1 MDTRQLQTLL
11 AIAEEGNFA
20 AAARKV
26 NLTPSAVSQQIAALE
41 KEIGVAVFDRS
52 RRPPALNAKGVQL
65 LQAAR
70 SILQIVED
78 TRADITGKG
87 VTGTLNIGAL
97 RTCTFGLLPR
107 AIADLREA
115 YPQLTYSLTVGFSQA
130 LMNDVVSGRLD
141 VAIVAEHVGVLP
153 TLRWTP
159 FLHEPLL
166 VVAPPGTPR
175 QTAGDWLT
183 ERPYIRYKTSVPLAN
198 QIDTE
203 LARLGLAP
211 RDVVVVDTMPAA
223 IGFVRAG
230 LGVSVVPLMSLQD
243 QAAAIPSTSTS
254 TSTAASTANAL
265 PAVPFGEPPSVRR
278 IGTVQRMSSTRSSVI
293 ATFHAALLRQ
303 AEALRRPGGEIPE
316 PSTRREPMS
325 RA

>member
-166 VVAPPGTPR
+166 AVAPPGTPR
-175 QTAGDWLT
+175 RTAGDWLT

-243 QAAAIPSTSTS
+243 QAAAIPSTTAA
-254 TSTAASTANAL
+254 STAASTAIAL

>member
-1 MDTRQLQTLL
+1 M
-11 AIAEEGNFA
+11 
-20 AAARKV
+20 

-166 VVAPPGTPR
+166 AVAPPGTPR
-175 QTAGDWLT
+175 RTAGDWLT

-243 QAAAIPSTSTS
+243 QAAAIPSTT
-254 TSTAASTANAL
+254 AL

-316 PSTRREPMS
+316 PSTRREPVS

>member
-41 KEIGVAVFDRS
+41 KELGVSVFDRS
-52 RRPPALNAKGVQL
+52 RRPPMLNARGVQL

-70 SILQIVED
+70 TVLQIVED
-78 TRADITGKG
+78 TRAGISGQG

-97 RTCTFGLLPR
+97 RTCSFGLLPR
-107 AIADLREA
+107 AIADLRES
-115 YPQLTYSLTVGFSQA
+115 YPQLTYNLTVGFSQA
-130 LMNDVVSGRLD
+130 LMSDVISGRLD

-153 TLRWTP
+153 TLKWTP
-159 FLHEPLL
+159 FLREPLL

-183 ERPYIRYKTSVPLAN
+183 GRPYIRYKTSVPLAN

-223 IGFVRAG
+223 IGFVKAG
-230 LGVSVVPLMSLQD
+230 LGVSVVPLMSLRD
-243 QAAAIPSTSTS
+243 ERGA
-254 TSTAASTANAL
+254 AL
-265 PAVPFGEPPSVRR
+265 PAVPFGDPPNVRR
-278 IGTVQRMSSTRSSVI
+278 IGTVQRMSSARTGVI
-293 ATFHAALLRQ
+293 ATFQAALTRQ
-303 AEALRRPGGEIPE
+303 AEALHD
-316 PSTRREPMS
+316 SL
-325 RA
+325 

>member
-70 SILQIVED
+70 TILQIVED

-107 AIADLREA
+107 AIADLRET

-153 TLRWTP
+153 SLRWTP

-175 QTAGDWLT
+175 QTTGDWLT
-183 ERPYIRYKTSVPLAN
+183 DWPYIRYKTSVPLAN

-203 LARLGLAP
+203 LARLGVAP

-223 IGFVRAG
+223 IGFVKAG

-243 QAAAIPSTSTS
+243 QMAATNLPVI
-254 TSTAASTANAL
+254 AL
-265 PAVPFGEPPSVRR
+265 PAVPFGDPPSVRR
-278 IGTVQRMSSTRSSVI
+278 IGTVQRMSSARSSVI
-293 ATFHAALLRQ
+293 ATFHEALLRQ
-303 AEALRRPGGEIPE
+303 AEVLQAPHGQVSMPAARSGASGPGP
-316 PSTRREPMS
+316 
-325 RA
+325 